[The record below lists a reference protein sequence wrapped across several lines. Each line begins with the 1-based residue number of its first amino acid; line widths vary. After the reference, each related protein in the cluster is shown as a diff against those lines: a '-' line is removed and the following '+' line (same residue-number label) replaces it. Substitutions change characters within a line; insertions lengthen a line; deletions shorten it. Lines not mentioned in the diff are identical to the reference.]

1 MKKHLAPLTP
11 QAWVAIALAAII
23 ALSYVVGIIIP
34 PPGEL
39 TESQL
44 SGMRQMIILVT
55 IFFAWDAV
63 IRGLNAKFE
72 HGDTKVTISQQSK
85 PNEHENN

>member
-1 MKKHLAPLTP
+1 MKKTPLTP
-11 QAWVAIALAAII
+11 QAWVAIVLAAII
-23 ALSYVVGIIIP
+23 AISYIVGIIIP

-72 HGDTKVTISQQSK
+72 HGQTKVTISKS
-85 PNEHENN
+85 NNNATDQ